1 MKFPGDYK
9 MKYFE
14 LLLKEEK
21 HRKEISSLHDVIA
34 LLFFLGYC
42 YHKGLEIGSCPIK
55 IPRSKTF
62 SREIQEKL

>member
-42 YHKGLEIGSCPIK
+42 YHYLFNHKN
-55 IPRSKTF
+55 T
-62 SREIQEKL
+62 